1 MMPLARFVATCAGI
15 GYTVPKGAGTIA
27 AAVSCLLWWLLVS
40 RGAGTWILLAGILFV
55 FFAGVWSSGLVEKQW
70 GKDPNRV
77 VVDELLGMWVALF
90 LLPFNWKYILAAFLI
105 FRFFDI
111 VKPLYIRKA
120 EQLPSGWG
128 IMADDLLAGI
138 YANLL
143 LQLAATLNLF

>member
-1 MMPLARFVATCAGI
+1 MMLLARWVATFAGI

-27 AAVSCLLWWLLVS
+27 AAAGCLLWWWLVS
-40 RGAGTWILLAGILFV
+40 RGLGDWMLLAGILLV
-55 FFAGVWSSGLVEKQW
+55 FFAGVWSSTLVEKQW

-77 VVDELLGMWVALF
+77 VVDELLGMWVSLY
-90 LLPFNWKYILAAFLI
+90 LVPFNWKYFLAAFLI

-138 YANLL
+138 YTNLL
-143 LQLAATLNLF
+143 LQLAATLNLL

>member
-1 MMPLARFVATCAGI
+1 MTLLAKFVATCAGI

-27 AAVSCLLWWLLVS
+27 AAAGCLLWWWLLS
-40 RGAGTWILLAGILFV
+40 RGLGDWLLLAGILVV
-55 FFAGVWSSGLVEKQW
+55 FFAGVWSSALVEKQW

-77 VVDELLGMWVALF
+77 VVDELLGMWVSLY
-90 LLPFNWKYILAAFLI
+90 LLPFNWKYFLAAFLI

-138 YANLL
+138 YTNLL